1 MDQDST
7 GTLQSAFDR
16 WEDIPRE
23 RKLLIYVLIVSA
35 AISVV
40 VVDFLSDFDATFW
53 VGISVYGILNMVF
66 GDLGVLE
73 SKHIDGTT
81 VLFGVKLDS
90 VIGAQL
96 LAGSL
101 AVVTV
106 FLGRVLRQLAE
117 KSVGVFSEVQALG
130 VFILVSRLAIIIVN
144 EESLGYG
151 RWSKS
156 VSALGAGLILLPFI
170 VGFFPVPSGIETTV
184 KILVPVGVSGTV
196 LLIEEGELDLDDL
209 F

>member
-1 MDQDST
+1 MGQDLA

-16 WEDIPRE
+16 WEDIPRA

-53 VGISVYGILNMVF
+53 VGIAVYGILNMVF

-73 SKHIDGTT
+73 SKHDDGTT

-96 LAGSL
+96 LAGGL

-106 FLGRVLRQLAE
+106 FLGRVLRHLAE
-117 KSVGVFSEVQALG
+117 TSVGAFSEVQALG

-144 EESLGYG
+144 GESLGYG
-151 RWSKS
+151 RWGKS
-156 VSALGAGLILLPFI
+156 VSALGTGLIVLPLI
-170 VGFFPVPSGIETTV
+170 VGFFPLPSGIETTV
-184 KILVPVGVSGTV
+184 KILVPVGLSGTI
-196 LLIEEGELDLDDL
+196 LLVEEGKLDLDDL